1 MLSNSPLL
9 SIVNLFNYIPYSLKI
24 TNIYVDVL
32 AELTKEGVLKPR
44 EMIWEDG
51 RHYEVDKITLH
62 NTEMYYGEFHV

>member
-1 MLSNSPLL
+1 LLSNSPLL

-44 EMIWEDG
+44 EIIWEDG
-51 RHYEVDKITLH
+51 RTMK
-62 NTEMYYGEFHV
+62 